1 MYNGAFRDVY
11 FFEKTPK
18 NLKLNLV
25 VVVVL
30 KLKSKGV

>member
-1 MYNGAFRDVY
+1 MSI

>member
-1 MYNGAFRDVY
+1 MHNGAFRDVY
-11 FFEKTPK
+11 FFEKTLK
-18 NLKLNLV
+18 TLKLNLV